1 MYRHIFFLIVA
12 LFLVATPVS
21 AGDFLVLCYHGV
33 EDRVVDDADAMTLSS
48 DNLVAHLNWL
58 QQHGWTAISL
68 ADLRVAKA
76 GGKPL
81 PEKAFLLTFDDGY
94 ANVYR
99 RVFPI
104 LKAFKVPAVLALV
117 TSWLEVPDGELV
129 TYGRQQLPR
138 EHFMSWAQIREMA
151 DSGLVEVASH
161 SHNLHRGVLGNPQG
175 NEQPALTTHQWLE
188 EKQRYETDVE
198 WRKRIRSD
206 LQRSV
211 EIIKQRLGK
220 APTVIAWPY
229 GKYNRP
235 AIEIAAELGMV
246 QALTLDTDHNDLER
260 LDAIAR
266 LLIIRDPDASDLS
279 WQIRHRFDRKI
290 RRVAHVDLDY
300 VYDADPQ
307 QQHRNLSLLLDRI
320 RALQIN
326 TVFLQAYADPDGD
339 GGASELYFPNRHLP
353 VRADLFSRVAWQ
365 LKTRADVDV
374 FAWLPMLAFDID
386 GGVPVRRLHPQT
398 GKVDIDPAA
407 HQRLSPFSAANRQII
422 SDIYEDLAKHAHL
435 AGILFSDDGHLSDY
449 EDAGSAALQHYSR
462 AWNLPSTIAEIR
474 GDKIAMAAWS
484 SHKTAEL
491 ISLTGQLM
499 AVVHKWRPQAESVRN
514 LYALPVL
521 QPQSEYWFAQSLP
534 SFAAAYDWVA
544 IMAMPWMEKAEQ
556 PDQWLVQL
564 VDQVKRHPGV
574 LDKTIFELQT
584 IDWSAGHRKIPTEV
598 LAGQMGLLLRNGA
611 VSFGYYPD
619 EFLTDHPK
627 LEGLR
632 EAISLREY
640 PYPRP

>member
-1 MYRHIFFLIVA
+1 MHRHIFLLIVA
-12 LFLVATPVS
+12 LLLVATPVL
-21 AGDFLVLCYHGV
+21 AEDFLVLCYHGV
-33 EDRVVDDADAMTLSS
+33 EDRVTDDPDAMTVSS

-58 QQHGWTAISL
+58 QEHGWTAISL
-68 ADLRVAKA
+68 EALRVAKA

-117 TSWLEVPDGELV
+117 TSWLDTPEGGLV
-129 TYGRQQLPR
+129 SYGTQQLPR
-138 EHFMSWAQIREMA
+138 EYFMSWTQIREMV
-151 DSGLVEVASH
+151 DSGLVEIASH

-175 NEQPALTTHQWLE
+175 NEQPALTTHQWLA
-188 EKQRYETDVE
+188 EKQRYETDSE

-211 EIIKQRLGK
+211 KIIKKRLGK
-220 APTVIAWPY
+220 PPKVMVWPY
-229 GKYNRP
+229 GQYSRP
-235 AIEIAAELGMV
+235 AIEIAADLGME
-246 QALTLDTDHNDLER
+246 QALTLDTAYNDLER
-260 LDAIAR
+260 LDSISR
-266 LLIIRDPDASDLS
+266 LLILRDPGASDLS

-320 RALQIN
+320 RSLQIN

-339 GGASELYFPNRHLP
+339 GGAGELYFPNRHLP
-353 VRADLFSRVAWQ
+353 VRADLFSRASWQ
-365 LKTRADVDV
+365 LRTRANVDV
-374 FAWLPMLAFDID
+374 FAWLPMLAFEVD
-386 GGVPVRRLHPQT
+386 GGQRVQRLNPQT
-398 GKVDIDPAA
+398 GQVEVDPVA
-407 HQRLSPFSAANRQII
+407 HQRLSPFITKNRKII
-422 SDIYEDLAKHAHL
+422 GEIYEDLAKHAHL
-435 AGILFSDDGHLSDY
+435 DGILFSDDGHLSDY
-449 EDAGSAALQHYSR
+449 EDAGSVALTHYR
-462 AWNLPSTIAEIR
+462 QAWDLSGSIAEIR
-474 GDKIAMAAWS
+474 ADKAASAAWS

-491 ISLTGQLM
+491 INLTGQLM
-499 AVVHKWRPQAESVRN
+499 TTVRNWRPQAESARN

-521 QPQSEYWFAQSLP
+521 QPQSESWFAQSLP

-556 PDQWLVQL
+556 PDEWLVQL

-574 LDKTIFELQT
+574 LDKTIFELQA
-584 IDWSAGHRKIPTEV
+584 IDWSAEHRKIPTGV
-598 LAGQMGLLLRNGA
+598 LARQMGLLLQNGA

-619 EFLTDHPK
+619 EFVADHPN